1 MVPAKEVIDWA
12 ESRGVAVAAFNFN
25 NYEFLDAICKA
36 AADLDVP
43 VILATSEGGIRY
55 MGIEVVRPMV
65 EALVGRYGITAAL
78 HLDHGRSF
86 ETVLRAIR
94 YGYTSVMI
102 DASDK
107 PYTENVAITRRV
119 VEVAKPLG
127 ITVEA
132 ELGVLAGVEDDVRAE
147 KGIYTDPDEAKAF
160 VEETGVDML
169 AVAVG
174 TSHGAHKFKGEPRI
188 DVPRIRRIRDLTGV
202 PLVLHGASGVYRD
215 YAEKLGMN
223 DARGVPDEVLKEAI
237 RAGIRKVN
245 TDTDLR
251 MAFKVGVLEAL
262 GEYSG
267 IDPRKYLGRGR
278 EEVYRMAVR
287 RLKVISL
294 GQGGTHFNGT
304 DTTV

>member
-1 MVPAKEVIDWA
+1 MPLIPAKELIDWA
-12 ESRGVAVAAFNFN
+12 EDRGVAVAAFNFN
-25 NYEFLDAICKA
+25 NYEFLDAVCRA
-36 AADLDVP
+36 AADLKVP

-65 EALVGRYGITAAL
+65 EASVERYGITAAL

-86 ETVLRAIR
+86 ETVLKAIR

-102 DASDK
+102 DASDR
-107 PYTENVAITRRV
+107 PYDENVAITKRV
-119 VEVAKPLG
+119 VEVSKPLG

-132 ELGVLAGVEDDVRAE
+132 ELGVLAGVEDDVSAE
-147 KGIYTDPDEAKAF
+147 RGIYTDPEEAKVF

-174 TSHGAHKFKGEPRI
+174 TSHGAYKFKGEPKI
-188 DVPRIRRIRDLTGV
+188 DVPRIERIRELTGL
-202 PLVLHGASGVYRD
+202 PLVLHGASGVYEE
-215 YAEKLGMN
+215 YAKKLGMG
-223 DARGVPDEVLKEAI
+223 DAKGVPDEVLKEAI

-262 GEYSG
+262 REYSG
-267 IDPRKYLGRGR
+267 IDPRRYLGRGR
-278 EEVYRMAVR
+278 EEVYKMAVR

-294 GQGGTHFNGT
+294 G
-304 DTTV
+304 

>member
-1 MVPAKEVIDWA
+1 MPLVPAKEVIEWA
-12 ESRGVAVAAFNFN
+12 EGEGVAVAAFNFN
-25 NYEFLDAICKA
+25 NYEFLDAICRA
-36 AADLDVP
+36 AADLKVP

-55 MGIEVVRPMV
+55 MGIEVIRPMA
-65 EALVGRYGITAAL
+65 EALVERYGITAAL
-78 HLDHGRSF
+78 HLDHGKSF
-86 ETVLRAIR
+86 ETVLKAIR

-102 DASDK
+102 DASDR
-107 PYTENVAITRRV
+107 PYGENVAITKKV

-132 ELGVLAGVEDDVRAE
+132 ELGVLAGVEDEVSAE
-147 KGIYTDPDEAKAF
+147 KSIYTDPEEARAF

-174 TSHGAHKFKGEPRI
+174 TSHGAYKFKGEPRI
-188 DVPRIRRIRDLTGV
+188 DVPRIRRIRELTGI

-215 YAEKLGMN
+215 YAEKLGME
-223 DARGVPDEVLKEAI
+223 DARGVPDDILKEAI

-262 GEYSG
+262 REYSG

-294 GQGGTHFNGT
+294 L
-304 DTTV
+304 